1 MILIGRGLDPKAGER
16 KRPEGKREGLT
27 GWRRSGCA
35 VLRVRARRRKRG
47 ACGDPGK
54 REEARSPERIP
65 VTMAKGIHLFPYR
78 TQKLSLSAPRV
89 LAWRRAGRVGRCRI
103 PFVPPDTV
111 WGVLNHADSPMQS
124 GAVCFLCFWGLS
136 HLSAGLR
143 ISGSFRKRI
152 SERIQERRRPAD
164 RKMNEQKRDME
175 GRIEA
180 ACLEHT

>member
-1 MILIGRGLDPKAGER
+1 MSHSKEVRPLGDYQEIGHRWKCGNAWSLVILIGRGLDPKAGER

-27 GWRRSGCA
+27 RWRRSGCA

-47 ACGDPGK
+47 ACGGPGK

-103 PFVPPDTV
+103 PNEKARSLDRAFSFSIRQNPFPGHTQLMCNI
-111 WGVLNHADSPMQS
+111 VL
-124 GAVCFLCFWGLS
+124 G
-136 HLSAGLR
+136 
-143 ISGSFRKRI
+143 
-152 SERIQERRRPAD
+152 
-164 RKMNEQKRDME
+164 
-175 GRIEA
+175 
-180 ACLEHT
+180 

>member
-1 MILIGRGLDPKAGER
+1 MSHSKEVRPLGDYQEIGHRWKCGNAWSLVILIGRGLDPKAGER
-16 KRPEGKREGLT
+16 ERDQRAKEKVLT
-27 GWRRSGCA
+27 RWRRSGCA

-47 ACGDPGK
+47 ACGGPGK

-111 WGVLNHADSPMQS
+111 WGVLHHAGSPMQS
-124 GAVCFLCFWGLS
+124 GIVCFLCFLGFIAS
-136 HLSAGLR
+136 
-143 ISGSFRKRI
+143 
-152 SERIQERRRPAD
+152 QRRLKD
-164 RKMNEQKRDME
+164 F
-175 GRIEA
+175 GIF
-180 ACLEHT
+180 